1 MLNMKV
7 LDYRITSDSSQ
18 VIINKA
24 RRNQDGEIS
33 TLIDKKG
40 NKKESQS
47 LVGYYGNLSKAL
59 VAIQRDYVLSEGVM
73 VETIK
78 DYKETLETI
87 TTTLENELDL
97 KEDFK

>member
-18 VIINKA
+18 VIVNKA

-33 TLIDKKG
+33 TLIDKEG

-73 VETIK
+73 ETLK

-87 TTTLENELDL
+87 ITTLENELDL

>member
-18 VIINKA
+18 VIVNKA

-33 TLIDKKG
+33 VLIDKEG
-40 NKKESQS
+40 NEKESQS
-47 LVGYYGNLSKAL
+47 LVGYYSNLSKAL
-59 VAIQRDYVLSEGVM
+59 VAIQRDYVLSEGVS

-87 TTTLENELDL
+87 TTTLESELDL

>member
-18 VIINKA
+18 VIVNKA

-33 TLIDKKG
+33 TLIDKEG
-40 NKKESQS
+40 NEKESQS
-47 LVGYYGNLSKAL
+47 LVGCYGNLSKAL
-59 VAIQRDYVLSEGVM
+59 VAIQRDYALSEGVM

>member
-1 MLNMKV
+1 MLNMKT

-18 VIINKA
+18 VIVNKA

-33 TLIDKKG
+33 ILKDKEG
-40 NKKESQS
+40 NERESQV
-47 LVGYYGNLSKAL
+47 LVGYYSNLSKAL
-59 VAIQRDYVLSEGVM
+59 VAIQRDYVLSDGVV

-78 DYKETLETI
+78 DYKEALETI

-97 KEDFK
+97 KEEFK

>member
-1 MLNMKV
+1 MKT

-18 VIINKA
+18 VIVNKA

-33 TLIDKKG
+33 ILKDKEG
-40 NKKESQS
+40 NERESQV
-47 LVGYYGNLSKAL
+47 LVGYYSNLSKAL
-59 VAIQRDYVLSEGVM
+59 VAIQRDYVLSDGVV

-78 DYKETLETI
+78 DYKEALETI

-97 KEDFK
+97 KEEFK

>member
-1 MLNMKV
+1 MKV

-18 VIINKA
+18 VIVNKA

-33 TLIDKKG
+33 TLIDKEG

-73 VETIK
+73 ETLK

-87 TTTLENELDL
+87 ITTLENELDL

>member
-18 VIINKA
+18 VIVNKA
-24 RRNQDGEIS
+24 HRNQDGEIS
-33 TLIDKKG
+33 TLIDKEG

-73 VETIK
+73 ETLK

-87 TTTLENELDL
+87 ITTLENELDL

>member
-18 VIINKA
+18 VIVNKA

-33 TLIDKKG
+33 TLIDKEG

-73 VETIK
+73 ETLK

-87 TTTLENELDL
+87 ITTLENESDL